1 MDIYLDDS
9 LIKDLNYTDYE
20 IAVYVALRS
29 IYISSRDNQ
38 VVSFNMIAYELYAN
52 KEIKSSSFESIKKA
66 FCSLLDK
73 GMVSVIC
80 NLSANEYVMELKNLF
95 FDGNEKKVIYTVV
108 RDSEVHAIMNINNKM
123 NKFKLLRYYI
133 ICLCSLSRT
142 QGIYT
147 DYYGNQ
153 KHNYV
158 GFMAQE
164 YLCNKIGIKYESN
177 KKLIQQYND
186 VLEQNKILYIYKHAK
201 MKRNKITGQFKSFT
215 NHYGRYEDKEAIAK
229 FAIQYEKEC
238 GVTEE
243 VVQSQKANNKRRNSA
258 RYNNL
263 CWDFDKYVN
272 EYSSDDLIAIY
283 KQISHD
289 NKLIEKELVTTD
301 EGTERYNSLQDKIR
315 DEDIFDKI
323 SCVVDYINHKRNP
336 HSSNWGEPDPME
348 NNYTV
353 EEMLDM
359 PTMSEIHISDDLEK
373 QKYIDELEVQ
383 RYAEKLIQE
392 NGNSYAQSLFVL
404 ELMEKYP
411 GLDNYDKYWRNAKMI
426 S

>member
-9 LIKDLNYTDYE
+9 FIKNLNYTDYE
-20 IAVYVALRS
+20 VAVYVALRS

-38 VVSFNMIAYELYAN
+38 VVSYNMIAYELYAN
-52 KEIKSSSFESIKKA
+52 KEIKSSSFESIKRA
-66 FCSLLDK
+66 FCSLVDK
-73 GMVSVIC
+73 GMVSVIF
-80 NLSANEYVMELKNLF
+80 NLSATEYVMNLKNLF
-95 FDGNEKKVIYTVV
+95 FNGNEKKVIYTVV
-108 RDSEVHAIMNINNKM
+108 HDNEVHTIMNINNKM

-133 ICLCSLSRT
+133 ICLCSLSRN

-147 DYYGNQ
+147 DYYGDQ
-153 KHNYV
+153 KTNYV
-158 GFMAQE
+158 GFMTQG
-164 YLCNKIGIKYESN
+164 YLCNQLGIKYESN

-186 VLEQNKILYIYKHAK
+186 VLEQNEILYIYKHTK

-238 GVTEE
+238 GVTED

-263 CWDFDKYVN
+263 RWDFDKYIN
-272 EYSSDDLIAIY
+272 EYSNDDL
-283 KQISHD
+283 SHD
-289 NKLIEKELVTTD
+289 NKLIEKELENTD

-323 SCVVDYINHKRNP
+323 PCVIDYINHKRNP
-336 HSSNWGEPDPME
+336 HSSSWGDPDPME
-348 NNYTV
+348 KNYV
-353 EEMLDM
+353 EEIIDM
-359 PTMSEIHISDDLEK
+359 PDMSKLHISDDLK
-373 QKYIDELEVQ
+373 IQK
-383 RYAEKLIQE
+383 
-392 NGNSYAQSLFVL
+392 
-404 ELMEKYP
+404 
-411 GLDNYDKYWRNAKMI
+411 I